1 MSDERF
7 KDLTFDKFR
16 ELAMDQ
22 KLSRYEKIGFPNA
35 YREGKELA
43 IFADI
48 KSKLTPLNG
57 KRKIILDIGPGCSG
71 LAYMMIEICEGN
83 DHQLILADS
92 QEMLDH
98 LPNASY
104 ITKIPGIYPK
114 DCPRL
119 FEEYAE
125 SIDVILIYSVIQ
137 YVFAEGNVFDFID
150 KSLKLLAPQG
160 SMLIG
165 DIPNN
170 SKRKRFFASAQG
182 IGHHQQFTGTDE
194 VPIVTFNALEEGK
207 IDDSVIMALILRCR
221 NAGFDA
227 YVVPQ
232 AANLP
237 MANRREDILI
247 TRP

>member
-16 ELAMDQ
+16 ELATDQ

-48 KSKLTPLNG
+48 KSKLTSLES
-57 KRKIILDIGPGCSG
+57 KRKTVLDIGPGCSG
-71 LAYMMIEICEGN
+71 LAHMMIELCAEN
-83 DHQLILADS
+83 DHHLILADS

-98 LPNASY
+98 LPNASH

-114 DCPRL
+114 DCPGL

-125 SIDVILIYSVIQ
+125 RVDTILIYSVFQ
-137 YVFAEGNVFDFID
+137 YVFAEGNIFDFID

-170 SKRKRFFASAQG
+170 AKRKRFFASTQG
-182 IGHHQQFTGTDE
+182 ISHHQQFTGTDE
-194 VPIVTFNALEEGK
+194 VPAVTFNALEEGK
-207 IDDSVIMALILRCR
+207 IDDSVIMALILHCR
-221 NAGFDA
+221 NAGFDT
-227 YVVPQ
+227 YVMPQ

-237 MANRREDILI
+237 MANRREDVLI